1 MMDRQGQ
8 RAYQIALAAGMMP
21 ADIEDALRDAAQA
34 EQRLPTEAELA
45 EDALVTEADVA
56 RSRQW
61 WLLNPHVPAEFR
73 RLLMAEER
81 RAD

>member
-1 MMDRQGQ
+1 MDRQDK
-8 RAYQIALAAGMMP
+8 RAYQVALAAGIMP
-21 ADIEDALRDAAQA
+21 ADAEDALQDAAQV
-34 EQRLPTEAELA
+34 EQRLPTEAEMA
-45 EDALVTEADVA
+45 EDAIVTEADIA
-56 RSRQW
+56 RSHQW

>member
-1 MMDRQGQ
+1 MDRQSQ
-8 RAYQIALAAGMMP
+8 RAYQLALAVGMMP
-21 ADIEDALRDAAQA
+21 VDIEDALRDAARV
-34 EQRLPTEAELA
+34 EQTLPTEAEMA
-45 EDALVTEADVA
+45 EDAMVTEADID

-81 RAD
+81 HAD